1 MNGAFSWGL
10 EECAEGDKV
19 VVESVRVR
27 ITNILYPPRGDRM
40 SIMGSTHKHRKQ
52 VLDRLSRIEGHIR
65 GIKKMV
71 EEDRDCPD
79 LLHQIAAVKAALNKT
94 GELILEDHIESCLVD
109 AVNQG
114 STEEYVKELKEA
126 ISKLL

>member
-1 MNGAFSWGL
+1 MCEL
-10 EECAEGDKV
+10 
-19 VVESVRVR
+19 
-27 ITNILYPPRGDRM
+27 NIYPLGGDRD
-40 SIMGSTHKHRKQ
+40 MGSTHKHRKK
-52 VLDRLSRIEGHIR
+52 VIDRLSRIEGHIR

-79 LLHQIAAVKAALNKT
+79 LLHQLAAVKAAISKT

-109 AVNQG
+109 AVNQR
-114 STEEYVKELKEA
+114 STEMYVKELKDA